1 MLYEVKSRADDALG
15 VEAVVVE
22 YLGAGTVNDVLVGYA
37 DDADGNRVLCEC
49 LADDGAEAAVSAVLL
64 YGDDAVGVTGG
75 TADGVFVEGL
85 NPGTVEYTGGNALL
99 SELKGGL
106 PGMPD
111 GLAGG
116 YDGQVMAVAH
126 LDCFAYL
133 EVEVIVFID
142 IRNGGT
148 SYADIGRGEG

>member
-1 MLYEVKSRADDALG
+1 MLYEVKGRADDALG

-22 YLGAGTVNDVLVGYA
+22 YLGAGTVNDILVGDA
-37 DDADGNRVLCEC
+37 DDADGNRVLGEC
-49 LADDGAEAAVSAVLL
+49 LADHGTEAAVSAVLL

-85 NPGTVEYTGGNALL
+85 NPGAVEHTGGNALL
-99 SELKGGL
+99 SELQGGL
-106 PGMPD
+106 ISVPD

-116 YDGQVMAVAH
+116 HDGEVLAVAE
-126 LDCFAYL
+126 LDSFAYL

-142 IRNGGT
+142 IWNGGT
-148 SYADIGRGEG
+148 SYADIGSEY